1 MQGGEGGSKDWSKSI
16 KGGGG
21 PPPDETP
28 PLVNFD
34 QFLIDKRLK
43 SLKMN
48 PPQSIEILINE
59 NFSWDPMI
67 SLSWLSTRTVNIDHE
82 TSFHTNLNISQ
93 PKYWGVSTACFLY
106 PQDFGVGSPKNLQ
119 HPKWWVHG
127 NSTIQLK
134 QIIRYGIVWTSRSKQ
149 PLCDLC
155 ATTTSALK
163 VGVMTVHNIIT

>member
-21 PPPDETP
+21 APLDETP

-67 SLSWLSTRTVNIDHE
+67 SLSW
-82 TSFHTNLNISQ
+82 
-93 PKYWGVSTACFLY
+93 
-106 PQDFGVGSPKNLQ
+106 
-119 HPKWWVHG
+119 
-127 NSTIQLK
+127 
-134 QIIRYGIVWTSRSKQ
+134 
-149 PLCDLC
+149 
-155 ATTTSALK
+155 
-163 VGVMTVHNIIT
+163 

>member
-67 SLSWLSTRTVNIDHE
+67 SLSWYIYISYTVYHIYHFFDIVQSRKCREHILS
-82 TSFHTNLNISQ
+82 
-93 PKYWGVSTACFLY
+93 
-106 PQDFGVGSPKNLQ
+106 
-119 HPKWWVHG
+119 
-127 NSTIQLK
+127 
-134 QIIRYGIVWTSRSKQ
+134 VWAQGTSRSVAQSKASSLRMNVQ
-149 PLCDLC
+149 K
-155 ATTTSALK
+155 TSRLVESVLRNEPNAARNCPK
-163 VGVMTVHNIIT
+163 NEITRIRERKRYQN